1 MANKYDGLARIII
14 QNVGG
19 KSNVI
24 SLTHCITR
32 LRFKLKDESKAN
44 TDVLK
49 ETDGIVTVIQS
60 GGQYQVVIGNHVPDV
75 YKVVMQI
82 GKFQAETA
90 TEGADEPAASQGR
103 KPLDVIIDILSGVF
117 TPILALLC
125 ATGILKGLLGLAVF
139 LLGNSFK
146 DTGTYML
153 LYSIGDGFFYFLPFL
168 LAWSAS
174 RKFNLDIMTGMT
186 LAAALI
192 YAEVKFP
199 AIANGGGAEP
209 LMVLFSGSFLESN
222 VYKTFAG
229 LPIMWPKAG
238 YGSSVVPII
247 LAIWFG
253 SKVEKFWKKVI
264 PDVVKNFMVPL
275 LTLIV
280 TAPLTFLIIGPI
292 ATWLSNG
299 IGAACQVVYGVSPV
313 IACALVAALW
323 QVLVIFGLH
332 WGLVPIKLNNFQ
344 TMHFDRF
351 ISANFL
357 CSFSQAAVV
366 LAMMLKTKDKKLKTI
381 AFPAFVSGICG
392 VTEPAIYGITLPK
405 KLPFYISCGAA
416 AIGGAVMGAFGVTA
430 YTSGGLGVFGF
441 PNFIP
446 PQDSIDA
453 LGIPSDRILYDLKM
467 IAIITVIVMVL
478 AFVATWVLYK
488 EDIPSAAGKAA
499 PKEDASAASGKALQA
514 DAATAGGE
522 TLAAPLSGRVIPLNE
537 VQDAAFSSGVLGQG
551 VAIVP
556 AEGRVYAPCD
566 GVISALFPTGHAIG
580 ITADN
585 GAEMLLHI
593 GMDTVKLE
601 GRYFTPRVE
610 AGAQVRKGDLLVEFD
625 MEKIKGEGYDVTTPV
640 LITNYM
646 DFAGVT
652 GETDRD
658 VKTGDALISILKS

>member
-1 MANKYDGLARIII
+1 
-14 QNVGG
+14 
-19 KSNVI
+19 
-24 SLTHCITR
+24 
-32 LRFKLKDESKAN
+32 
-44 TDVLK
+44 
-49 ETDGIVTVIQS
+49 
-60 GGQYQVVIGNHVPDV
+60 
-75 YKVVMQI
+75 
-82 GKFQAETA
+82 
-90 TEGADEPAASQGR
+90 
-103 KPLDVIIDILSGVF
+103 
-117 TPILALLC
+117 
-125 ATGILKGLLGLAVF
+125 
-139 LLGNSFK
+139 
-146 DTGTYML
+146 
-153 LYSIGDGFFYFLPFL
+153 
-168 LAWSAS
+168 
-174 RKFNLDIMTGMT
+174 
-186 LAAALI
+186 
-192 YAEVKFP
+192 
-199 AIANGGGAEP
+199 
-209 LMVLFSGSFLESN
+209 
-222 VYKTFAG
+222 
-229 LPIMWPKAG
+229 
-238 YGSSVVPII
+238 
-247 LAIWFG
+247 
-253 SKVEKFWKKVI
+253 
-264 PDVVKNFMVPL
+264 MVPL

-357 CSFSQAAVV
+357 CSFSQTAVV

-556 AEGRVYAPCD
+556 SEGRVYAPCD